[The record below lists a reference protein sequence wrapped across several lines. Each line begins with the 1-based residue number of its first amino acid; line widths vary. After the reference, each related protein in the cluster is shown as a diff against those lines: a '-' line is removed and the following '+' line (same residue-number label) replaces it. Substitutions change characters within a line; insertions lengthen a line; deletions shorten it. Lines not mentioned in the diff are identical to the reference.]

1 MATGK
6 ALKGKPDAGNPH
18 VLFDEREVASV
29 TMPRR
34 GSLLYNMRKLT
45 GKTAI
50 LAAAIAASA
59 IIPLAA
65 NADGIR
71 WEHAKNITGDADVR
85 TDGVLRYAYANK
97 AATVNGVPFADG
109 VNRYGFPDGVATMA
123 DVELNVASQY
133 IDSNYFATT
142 VPAGASE
149 GYLQLIRAGVY
160 STSAVGGTVTNTV
173 TLKNLIQGHAYI
185 VQLWTN
191 DSRAN
196 PGNIRYIKVDG
207 TEVLRLRTSNGFGQH
222 VTGAFTATGDSQS
235 FTIVGC
241 NDRSDSTGVSQFASL
256 QLRDVTPGQIAWED
270 VKNITDDNDVRLDGE
285 CVFAAGWTAAT
296 AIVNNVVFVPLT
308 PTSSTTIY
316 RDVRM
321 TTEFMT
327 WRNVNEFNKD
337 IAQTLSDDYH
347 RLMGGATYPSANG
360 TATVTLE
367 GLAPGGRYLV
377 QLWVNDTRTT
387 IGPYRWQEIDGS
399 RRMAFA
405 VASGTYGQHVT
416 GVFTAE
422 GASKSLK
429 ITSLYSPTTKVT
441 GGTPQINAIQ
451 LRRLDSGAATHW
463 RVSSITKRDDDVRLD
478 GELLYAYNFTTD
490 TTDAE
495 VNGVTFKGWK
505 RSSASASTDDISMNF
520 SSAGNSNASAFEIS
534 DSDMSS
540 GYKLMLKSA
549 TYTGGGASESNPS
562 TLTLKRLVPGNR
574 YLVQLWAHDAR
585 TSGGNG
591 TNAKNRYMDVDG
603 VVRMEFQNVGLFSP
617 ARGDVATG
625 IFTAT
630 GTAHRISFLSGV
642 HSTAASR
649 VIQLNGMQVRDLG
662 AVSDS
667 AHNVWAGGASG
678 AWGEDATNWNDLAG
692 EPREGMLWD
701 AANGAGNTALFGSA
715 ATALPSGDLTVGG
728 IAANGALT
736 IGAANDGRSVTA
748 GFVEAE
754 SCAFKSAW
762 ASDILAKYDIGS
774 FTLEGASPN
783 LSSVV
788 AGGGALTLSRA
799 DALKA
804 GADVVVATNATLTL
818 ADGAAPV
825 LCRLAGEG
833 TLAFSGTVTLTNES
847 VQAFTGTLDGDVVV
861 SKAGHGDW
869 TLGGT
874 HTGTLALDAQA
885 GTTILATDG
894 VVVSIADGATVSLGG
909 ATRSLGTVSGE
920 GTITNGT
927 VSTVLVIADG
937 SDITLGAVTLSAGVT
952 LNGASSVTFAGN
964 KDLAGL
970 SVHVANPAAASA
982 SRKAVVAVEGEM
994 TGEPAFTFG
1003 AGGYKAKLNEGG
1015 SGYIVRRSGFVIL
1028 VK

>member
-1 MATGK
+1 MTTEK
-6 ALKGKPDAGNPH
+6 ALNGKPDAGNPH

-34 GSLLYNMRKLT
+34 GSLLYNMRKLI

-50 LAAAIAASA
+50 LAAAIAATA
-59 IIPLAA
+59 LAA

-85 TDGVLRYAYANK
+85 TDGMLRYAYANK
-97 AATVNGVPFADG
+97 AATVNGVPFAAG
-109 VNRYGFPDGVATMA
+109 VNRNGFPDGVATKA

-133 IDSNYFATT
+133 IDSNFFATT
-142 VPAGASE
+142 VPEGASE

-160 STSAVGGTVTNTV
+160 STSATGGTVTNTV

-222 VTGAFTATGDSQS
+222 ITGAFTATGDSQS
-235 FTIVGC
+235 FTIVGG

-327 WRNVNEFNKD
+327 WRNVNEFNKN

-377 QLWVNDTRTT
+377 QLWVNDTRTN
-387 IGPYRWQEIDGS
+387 IGPYRWQEIDGGK
-399 RRMAFA
+399 RMAFA

-429 ITSLYSPTTKVT
+429 ITSLYNPTTKVT
-441 GGTPQINAIQ
+441 SGTPQINAIQ

-505 RSSASASTDDISMNF
+505 RPSASASTDDFDIAFPSG
-520 SSAGNSNASAFEIS
+520 GNSNGSAFGIT
-534 DSDMSS
+534 DGDMSA
-540 GYKLMLKSA
+540 GYKLMIQSA
-549 TYTGGGASESNPS
+549 TYPGGGASDATPS
-562 TLTLKRLVPGNR
+562 TLTLKRLTPGHR
-574 YLVQLWAHDAR
+574 YLVQIWVHDGR
-585 TSGGNG
+585 SGATYGD
-591 TNAKNRYMDVDG
+591 RYMTLDG
-603 VVRMEFQNVGLFSP
+603 VARVEYKNEGLFSP
-617 ARGDVATG
+617 ARGDFATG

-630 GTAHRISFLSGV
+630 AATKTISMLSG
-642 HSTAASR
+642 HYSNIDKRS
-649 VIQLNGMQVRDLG
+649 IQLNGMQVRDLG
-662 AVSDS
+662 PATDS
-667 AHNVWAGGASG
+667 AYNVWAGGASG
-678 AWGEDATNWNDLAG
+678 AWGDDATNWNDLAG
-692 EPREGMLWD
+692 EPREGTLWD

-909 ATRSLGTVSGE
+909 ATRILGTVSGE

-927 VSTVLVIADG
+927 VSTVLAIADG

-952 LNGASSVTFAGN
+952 LNGASSVTFAGD

-1003 AGGYKAKLNEGG
+1003 AGGYKAKLDEGG
-1015 SGYIVRRSGFVIL
+1015 SGYIVRRSGFVII

>member
-1 MATGK
+1 MSMKKQTWK
-6 ALKGKPDAGNPH
+6 AA
-18 VLFDEREVASV
+18 VS
-29 TMPRR
+29 
-34 GSLLYNMRKLT
+34 
-45 GKTAI
+45 
-50 LAAAIAASA
+50 AAAIAAGA
-59 IIPLAA
+59 IIPFAA

-71 WEHAKNITGDADVR
+71 WEHAKNIVGDADVR
-85 TDGVLRYAYANK
+85 TDGMLRYAYANK
-97 AATVNGVPFADG
+97 AATVNGVKFAAG
-109 VNRYGFPDGVATMA
+109 VRKNYIPDNVAKMA
-123 DVELNVASQY
+123 DIALGNARTEY

-142 VPAGASE
+142 VPAGASAD
-149 GYLQLIRAGVY
+149 YLQLIRAGVY
-160 STSAVGGTVTNTV
+160 ATSAAGESVTSTV
-173 TLKNLIQGHAYI
+173 TLQNLIPGHAYI
-185 VQLWTN
+185 VQLWTH
-191 DSRAN
+191 DMRAN
-196 PGNIRYIKVDG
+196 PGNGRYIKVDDV
-207 TEVLRLRTSNGFGQH
+207 EVLRLRTSSGFGQH
-222 VTGAFTATGDSQS
+222 ITGAFTAAGDTQS
-235 FTIVGC
+235 FTIVGY
-241 NDRSDSTGVSQFASL
+241 NDSSDSTGVSQFASL
-256 QLRDVTPGQIAWED
+256 QLRDVTPGQIEWED
-270 VKNITDDNDVRLDGE
+270 VKNITDDDDVRLDGE

-327 WRNVNEFNKD
+327 YRNVNEFNKD

-377 QLWVNDTRTT
+377 QLWVNDTRTN
-387 IGPYRWQEIDGS
+387 IGPYRWQEIDGGK
-399 RRMAFA
+399 RMAFA

-422 GASKSLK
+422 GLSKSLK
-429 ITSLYSPTTKVT
+429 ITSLYNPTTKVT
-441 GGTPQINAIQ
+441 SGNPQINAIQ
-451 LRRLDSGAATHW
+451 LRRLDFGSATHW
-463 RVSSITKRDDDVRLD
+463 RVSPITKRDDDVRLD
-478 GELLYAYNFTTD
+478 GELLYAYNFTTG

-505 RSSASASTDDISMNF
+505 RPSASASTDDISMNF

-574 YLVQLWAHDAR
+574 YLVQLWVHDAR
-585 TSGGNG
+585 TSGANG

-617 ARGDVATG
+617 ARGDLATG

-630 GTAHRISFLSGV
+630 GTSHVVSFLSGS
-642 HSTAASR
+642 HSTTASP
-649 VIQLNGMQVRDLG
+649 VVQLNGMQVRDLG
-662 AVSDS
+662 PVTDS
-667 AHNVWAGGASG
+667 AYNVWAGGASG
-678 AWGEDATNWNDLAG
+678 AWGADATNWNDLAG
-692 EPREGMLWD
+692 EPREGTLWD
-701 AANGAGNTALFGSA
+701 AANGAGNMALFTA
-715 ATALPSGDLTVGG
+715 ATSTALPSQDLTVGG
-728 IAANGALT
+728 IVADGALT
-736 IGAANDGRSVTA
+736 VGAENDGKGVAA
-748 GFVEAE
+748 GFVEAQ

-762 ASDILAKYDIGS
+762 TADTLAKYDLGS

-783 LSSVV
+783 LSYVV
-788 AGGGALTLSRA
+788 AGAGALTLSRA

-818 ADGAAPV
+818 AGGAAPV

-861 SKAGHGDW
+861 RKAGHGDW
-869 TLGGT
+869 TLGGM

-894 VVVSIADGATVSLGG
+894 VAVSIADGATVSLGG

-927 VSTVLVIADG
+927 VSTVLAIADG

-952 LNGASSVTFAGN
+952 LNGASSVTFAGD

-970 SVHVANPAAASA
+970 SVHVADPAAASA

-994 TGEPAFTFG
+994 TGEPTFTFG
-1003 AGGYKAKLNEGG
+1003 AGGYKAKLAESG
-1015 SGYIVRRSGFVIL
+1015 SGYIVRRSGLMII

>member
-1 MATGK
+1 MKNQTWK
-6 ALKGKPDAGNPH
+6 AVVSA
-18 VLFDEREVASV
+18 V
-29 TMPRR
+29 
-34 GSLLYNMRKLT
+34 
-45 GKTAI
+45 
-50 LAAAIAASA
+50 AIAAGA
-59 IIPLAA
+59 ILPFAA

-71 WEHAKNITGDADVR
+71 WEHAKNIVGDADVR

-97 AATVNGVPFADG
+97 AAIVNGVSFAAG
-109 VNRYGFPDGVATMA
+109 VNRNGFPDGVATMA
-123 DVELNVASQY
+123 DVGLNVASQY
-133 IDSNYFATT
+133 IDSNNFATT

-160 STSAVGGTVTNTV
+160 STSATGGTVTNTV

-196 PGNIRYIKVDG
+196 PGNVRYIKVDG

-222 VTGAFTATGDSQS
+222 ITGAFTATGDSQS

-241 NDRSDSTGVSQFASL
+241 IDTSNASGVSQFASL
-256 QLRDVTPGQIAWED
+256 QLRDVTPGLIAWED
-270 VKNITDDNDVRLDGE
+270 VKNITDDDDVRLDGE

-296 AIVNNVVFVPLT
+296 AIVNNVVFVPLA
-308 PTSSTTIY
+308 PTNSTTIY

-327 WRNVNEFNKD
+327 YRNVNEFNKD

-377 QLWVNDTRTT
+377 QLWVNDTRTN
-387 IGPYRWQEIDGS
+387 IGPDRWQEIDGGK
-399 RRMAFA
+399 RMAFA
-405 VASGTYGQHVT
+405 VASGTYGQHIT

-422 GASKSLK
+422 GLSKSLK
-429 ITSLYSPTTKVT
+429 ITSLYTPTSKVT
-441 GGTPQINAIQ
+441 KGNPQINAIQ

-505 RSSASASTDDISMNF
+505 RPSASASTDDISMNF

-574 YLVQLWAHDAR
+574 YLVQLWVHDAR
-585 TSGGNG
+585 TSGANG

-603 VVRMEFQNVGLFSP
+603 VVRMEFQNVGLFNP

-642 HSTAASR
+642 HSTAANR

-662 AVSDS
+662 TVSDS

-678 AWGEDATNWNDLAG
+678 AWGEDATNWSDLAG
-692 EPREGMLWD
+692 EPREGTLWD
-701 AANGAGNTALFGSA
+701 AANGAGNTALFTATTS
-715 ATALPSGDLTVGG
+715 TALPSQDLTVGG
-728 IAANGALT
+728 IVANGALT
-736 IGAANDGRSVTA
+736 VGAENDGKGVAA
-748 GFVEAE
+748 GFVEAQ

-762 ASDILAKYDIGS
+762 TADTLAKYDLGS
-774 FTLEGASPN
+774 FTLDGASPN
-783 LSSVV
+783 LSYVV

-804 GADVVVATNATLTL
+804 GADVVVAAEATLTL

-869 TLGGT
+869 TLGGM
-874 HTGTLALDAQA
+874 HTGSLALDAQS

-894 VVVSIADGATVSLGG
+894 VAVSIADGATVSLGG

-952 LNGASSVTFAGN
+952 LNGASSVTFAGD

-970 SVHVANPAAASA
+970 SVHVADPAAASA

-994 TGEPAFTFG
+994 TGEPTFTFG
-1003 AGGYKAKLNEGG
+1003 AGGYKAKLAEGG
-1015 SGYIVRRSGFVIL
+1015 SGYIVRRSGLIII

>member
-1 MATGK
+1 MSMKEQTWK
-6 ALKGKPDAGNPH
+6 AA
-18 VLFDEREVASV
+18 VS
-29 TMPRR
+29 
-34 GSLLYNMRKLT
+34 
-45 GKTAI
+45 
-50 LAAAIAASA
+50 AAAIAAGA
-59 IIPLAA
+59 IIPFAA

-71 WEHAKNITGDADVR
+71 WEHAKNIVGDADVR

-97 AATVNGVPFADG
+97 AAIVNGVSFAAG
-109 VNRYGFPDGVATMA
+109 VNKNGFPDGVATMA
-123 DVELNVASQY
+123 DVGLNVASQY
-133 IDSNYFATT
+133 IDSNNYATT

-196 PGNIRYIKVDG
+196 PGNVRYIKVDG
-207 TEVLRLRTSNGFGQH
+207 TEILRLRTSNGFGQH
-222 VTGAFTATGDSQS
+222 ITGAFTATGDSQS

-241 NDRSDSTGVSQFASL
+241 IDTSNASGVSQFASL
-256 QLRDVTPGQIAWED
+256 QLRDVTPGLIAWED
-270 VKNITDDNDVRLDGE
+270 VKNITDDDDVRLDGE

-296 AIVNNVVFVPLT
+296 AIVNNVVFVPLA
-308 PTSSTTIY
+308 PTNSTTIY

-327 WRNVNEFNKD
+327 YRNVNEFNKG

-377 QLWVNDTRTT
+377 QLWVNDTRSTV
-387 IGPYRWQEIDGS
+387 GPYRWQEIDGGK
-399 RRMAFA
+399 RMAFA
-405 VASGTYGQHVT
+405 VASGTYGQHIT

-422 GASKSLK
+422 GLSKSLK
-429 ITSLYSPTTKVT
+429 ITSLYTPTSKVT
-441 GGTPQINAIQ
+441 KGNPQINAIQ

-478 GELLYAYNFTTD
+478 GELLYAYNFTSD

-505 RSSASASTDDISMNF
+505 RPSASASTDDFDIAFPSG
-520 SSAGNSNASAFEIS
+520 GNSNGSAFGIT
-534 DSDMSS
+534 DGDMSA
-540 GYKLMLKSA
+540 GYKLMIQSA
-549 TYTGGGASESNPS
+549 TYPSGGTSDATPS
-562 TLTLKRLVPGNR
+562 TLTLKRLTPGHR
-574 YLVQLWAHDAR
+574 YLVQLWAHDGRSAA
-585 TSGGNG
+585 TTGD
-591 TNAKNRYMDVDG
+591 RYMTLDG
-603 VVRMEFQNVGLFSP
+603 VASVEFKNEGLFNP

-630 GTAHRISFLSGV
+630 AATKTISMLSGH
-642 HSTAASR
+642 HSSIANRS
-649 VIQLNGMQVRDLG
+649 VQINGMQVRDLG
-662 AVSDS
+662 AVLDS

-692 EPREGMLWD
+692 EPREGTLWD
-701 AANGAGNTALFGSA
+701 AANGAGNTALFTA
-715 ATALPSGDLTVGG
+715 ATSTALPSQDLTVGG
-728 IAANGALT
+728 IVADGALT
-736 IGAANDGRSVTA
+736 VGAENDGKGVAA
-748 GFVEAE
+748 GFVEAQ

-762 ASDILAKYDIGS
+762 TADTLAKYDLGS

-788 AGGGALTLSRA
+788 AGAGVLTLSCA
-799 DALKA
+799 DALKT

-818 ADGAAPV
+818 AGGAAPV

-861 SKAGHGDW
+861 RKAGHGDW
-869 TLGGT
+869 TLGGM

-894 VVVSIADGATVSLGG
+894 VAVSIADGATVSLGG

-927 VSTVLVIADG
+927 VSTVLAIADG

-952 LNGASSVTFAGN
+952 LNGASSVTFAGD

-970 SVHVANPAAASA
+970 SVHVADPAAASA

-1003 AGGYKAKLNEGG
+1003 AGGYKAKLAEGG
-1015 SGYIVRRSGFVIL
+1015 SGYIVRRSGLMLI

>member
-1 MATGK
+1 MKKHTWK
-6 ALKGKPDAGNPH
+6 AA
-18 VLFDEREVASV
+18 VS
-29 TMPRR
+29 
-34 GSLLYNMRKLT
+34 
-45 GKTAI
+45 
-50 LAAAIAASA
+50 AAAIAAGA
-59 IIPLAA
+59 ILPFVA

-71 WEHAKNITGDADVR
+71 WEHAKNIVGDADVR

-97 AATVNGVPFADG
+97 AATVNGVPFAAG
-109 VNRYGFPDGVATMA
+109 VHKSGFPGGVATMA
-123 DVELNVASQY
+123 DVGLNVASQY

-142 VPAGASE
+142 VPEGASE
-149 GYLQLIRAGVY
+149 GFLQLIRAGVY
-160 STSAVGGTVTNTV
+160 STSATGGTVTNTV

-196 PGNIRYIKVDG
+196 PGNVRYIKVDG
-207 TEVLRLRTSNGFGQH
+207 TEVLRLRTSSGFGQH
-222 VTGAFTATGDSQS
+222 ITGAFTATGDSQS

-241 NDRSDSTGVSQFASL
+241 CDRSDATGVSQFASL
-256 QLRDVTPGQIAWED
+256 QLRDVTPGLIAWED
-270 VKNITDDNDVRLDGE
+270 AKNITDDNDVRLDGE

-308 PTSSTTIY
+308 STNSTTIY

-387 IGPYRWQEIDGS
+387 IGPYRWQEIDGGK
-399 RRMAFA
+399 RMAFA
-405 VASGTYGQHVT
+405 VASGTYGQHIT

-429 ITSLYSPTTKVT
+429 ITSLYNPTTKVT
-441 GGTPQINAIQ
+441 SGTPQINAIQ

-478 GELLYAYNFTTD
+478 GELLYAYNFTTG

-505 RSSASASTDDISMNF
+505 RPSQSASTDDFDIAFTSV
-520 SSAGNSNASAFEIS
+520 GNSNASAFEIT

-562 TLTLKRLVPGNR
+562 TVTLKRLVPGNR
-574 YLVQLWAHDAR
+574 YLVQLWVHDAR

-591 TNAKNRYMDVDG
+591 TNAQNRYMDVDG
-603 VVRMEFQNVGLFSP
+603 VVRMEFQNVGLFNP

-667 AHNVWAGGASG
+667 VHNVWAGGASG

-692 EPREGMLWD
+692 EPREGTLWD
-701 AANGAGNTALFGSA
+701 AANGAGNTALFTA
-715 ATALPSGDLTVGG
+715 ATSTALPSQDLTVGG
-728 IAANGALT
+728 IVADGALT
-736 IGAANDGRSVTA
+736 VGAENDGKGVAA
-748 GFVEAE
+748 GFVEAQ

-762 ASDILAKYDIGS
+762 TADTLAKYDLGS
-774 FTLEGASPN
+774 FTLDGASPN
-783 LSSVV
+783 LSYVV

-874 HTGTLALDAQA
+874 HTGTLALDAQS

-952 LNGASSVTFAGN
+952 LNGASSVTFAGD

-970 SVHVANPAAASA
+970 SVHVADPAAASA

-994 TGEPAFTFG
+994 TGEPTFTFG
-1003 AGGYKAKLNEGG
+1003 AGGYTAKLAEGG
-1015 SGYIVRRSGFVIL
+1015 SGYIVRRSGFMIIVR
-1028 VK
+1028 

>member
-1 MATGK
+1 MNK
-6 ALKGKPDAGNPH
+6 
-18 VLFDEREVASV
+18 
-29 TMPRR
+29 
-34 GSLLYNMRKLT
+34 RKQT
-45 GKTAI
+45 WRAVVS
-50 LAAAIAASA
+50 AAAIAASA

-71 WEHAKNITGDADVR
+71 WEHAKNIVGDADVR

-97 AATVNGVPFADG
+97 AAIVNGVSFAAG
-109 VNRYGFPDGVATMA
+109 VNKNGFPDGVATMA

-133 IDSNYFATT
+133 IDSNNFATT
-142 VPAGASE
+142 FPAGASE

-160 STSAVGGTVTNTV
+160 STSATGGTVTNTV

-196 PGNIRYIKVDG
+196 PGDTRYIKVDG
-207 TEVLRLRTSNGFGQH
+207 TEVLRLRTSSGFGQH
-222 VTGAFTATGDSQS
+222 ITGAFTATGDSQS

-241 NDRSDSTGVSQFASL
+241 CDRSDATGVSQFASL

-296 AIVNNVVFVPLT
+296 ATVNGVVFVPLV
-308 PTSSTTIY
+308 PTGSTTIY

-321 TTEFMT
+321 STEFMT
-327 WRNVNEFNKD
+327 YRNVNEFNKG

-377 QLWVNDTRTT
+377 QLWVNDTRTN
-387 IGPYRWQEIDGS
+387 IGPDRWQEIDGCK
-399 RRMAFA
+399 RMAFA
-405 VASGTYGQHVT
+405 VASGTYGQHIT

-422 GASKSLK
+422 GLSKSLK
-429 ITSLYSPTTKVT
+429 ITSLYTPTSKVT
-441 GGTPQINAIQ
+441 KDNPQINAIQ

-505 RSSASASTDDISMNF
+505 RPSASASTDDISMNF

-574 YLVQLWAHDAR
+574 YLVQLWVHDAR

-603 VVRMEFQNVGLFSP
+603 VVRMEFQNVGLFNP

-642 HSTAASR
+642 HSTVASR

-701 AANGAGNTALFGSA
+701 AANGAGNTALFTATTS
-715 ATALPSGDLTVGG
+715 TALPSQDLTVGG
-728 IAANGALT
+728 IVANGALT
-736 IGAANDGRSVTA
+736 VGAENDGKGVAA
-748 GFVEAE
+748 GFVEAQ

-762 ASDILAKYDIGS
+762 TADTLAKYDLGS

-783 LSSVV
+783 LSYIV

-799 DALKA
+799 DALRA

-869 TLGGT
+869 TLGGM
-874 HTGTLALDAQA
+874 HTGTLALDAQS

-909 ATRSLGTVSGE
+909 ATRILGTVSGE

-952 LNGASSVTFAGN
+952 LNGASSVTFAGG

-970 SVHVANPAAASA
+970 SVHVADPAAASA

-994 TGEPAFTFG
+994 TGEPTFTFG
-1003 AGGYKAKLNEGG
+1003 AGGYKAKLAESG
-1015 SGYIVRRSGFVIL
+1015 SGYIVRRSGLMII